1 MEPRR
6 PSGVKTLPGFPRDFA
21 APPAKEADMQILSH
35 ARDLIPT
42 DRRDREFFEGA
53 IAALVLLAFLGLAL
67 GAAAVDVTRLVANV
81 LT

>member
-1 MEPRR
+1 
-6 PSGVKTLPGFPRDFA
+6 
-21 APPAKEADMQILSH
+21 MQILSH